1 MCCTMSSCCWSALS
15 DCSLSVTFSLGWEG
29 FHLAI
34 VGAQTLLLSL
44 PVTNVI
50 GPLLLASA
58 FAAPPAPLLGPPRAP
73 CSPDGRIPPQVAVPS
88 ATATSVANR
97 TCVRRLMICR
107 AIRPSPSLSG
117 RAGGRL
123 ASALR
128 EVRPRV
134 KALTHGPA
142 RHAATTAVTIL

>member
-15 DCSLSVTFSLGWEG
+15 DCSLSVTFSLGWAA
-29 FHLAI
+29 FHLAM

-58 FAAPPAPLLGPPRAP
+58 LGAPPPPLVEEL
-73 CSPDGRIPPQVAVPS
+73 SLPPQAAVPS
-88 ATATSVANR
+88 ATATAVANR
-97 TCVRRLMICR
+97 TCVRRLVICR

-142 RHAATTAVTIL
+142 RHSATTAVTIL